1 MGGPSRLEDE
11 FADRLGLRVGK
22 DGTRTLILPRRLGIS
37 IFVLCMAVFICAV
50 DVLII
55 VLALSPGGSGI
66 EGEHVLWM
74 EVFSAFCLLFLLLG
88 LYATFHRKLVV
99 WNEAGIRVLTR
110 FFFIRSAGS
119 RRDWADVQ
127 DIGLYA
133 VYCRSLPTLALPRWS
148 GWGKAEGEAL
158 MAILRER
165 WGGRPGSED
174 LPERVTLSFVLE
186 KSERTAAAVFL
197 LVVAVLGFLVCAL
210 AFYRGGLWD
219 PWLSILGL
227 IRGKGQGDIALLV
240 VPPLFLAVFCVL
252 PLFIALRMAVKPQRL
267 PDPVAF
273 VFDNRIARMLVCSGA
288 WASAD
293 PLEAAALPGYDYAEI
308 RGFGTRRYST
318 YMPDSDRRSQQR
330 ITYLV
335 ELKLANGASWVLEEH
350 SEEGEAQA
358 RARELSRT
366 VRLDADLPK
375 PSASAPRAL
384 PPALLERAAAG
395 ERIFAWRDKSSF
407 VAAFALLFLALACA
421 AIALYVG
428 GKGFVPGQVFFW
440 AFAVI
445 TLGLS
450 VRLMVAS
457 LKNLRRAYALWLRP
471 SEIRYGSV
479 PVRLLDS
486 EAGLE
491 ELESAFAASKSW
503 PRGSVRR
510 IATMYG
516 ENAMNKKS
524 VRCIEIGAEGE
535 GAGQRP
541 SERDCV
547 LSIMGLSLGEAVDF
561 EHILRQAIIG

>member
-1 MGGPSRLEDE
+1 MVGPSRLEDE

-22 DGTRTLILPRRLGIS
+22 DGTRTLVIPRSLGIS

-50 DVLII
+50 DIGII
-55 VLALSPGGSGI
+55 LLALSPGGSGI

-88 LYATFHRKLVV
+88 LYATFHRTLIV
-99 WNEAGIRVLTR
+99 WNEAGIRVRTR
-110 FFFIRSAGS
+110 FFFIRSAGL
-119 RRDWADVQ
+119 RRDWADIQ

-133 VYCRSLPTLALPRWS
+133 IYCRSLPTLTLPRFS

-165 WGGRPGSED
+165 WGGRPGAEE

-186 KSERTAAAVFL
+186 KRERTAASAFL
-197 LVVAVLGFLVCAL
+197 LVVAALGFLVCAL

-219 PWLSILGL
+219 GWLSILGL
-227 IRGKGQGDIALLV
+227 IRGQGRSDPALLV

-252 PLFIALRMAVKPQRL
+252 PLIVALRLAVKPLRL

-288 WASAD
+288 WASPD
-293 PLEAAALPGYDYAEI
+293 PLEAAALAGYDYGEI

-318 YMPDSDRRSQQR
+318 YMPDSDRRNQER
-330 ITYLV
+330 YTYLV
-335 ELKLANGASWVLEEH
+335 ELKLANGAAWVLEEH

-358 RARELSRT
+358 RVRELSRT
-366 VRLDADLPK
+366 VRLDADRPE
-375 PSASAPRAL
+375 PSASAPRPL
-384 PPALLERAAAG
+384 PAALLERGSAG
-395 ERIFAWRDKSSF
+395 ERIFAWRDKSPFGAS
-407 VAAFALLFLALACA
+407 FALLFLALACA

-440 AFAVI
+440 AFAAI
-445 TLGLS
+445 ALGLS
-450 VRLMVAS
+450 IRLMALS
-457 LKNLRRAYALWLRP
+457 FKNLSRAYALWLRRT
-471 SEIRYGSV
+471 EVRYGSV
-479 PVRLLDS
+479 PIRLLDTK
-486 EAGLE
+486 AGLE

-503 PRGSVRR
+503 PRGSIRR

-516 ENAMNKKS
+516 EDTMKKS
-524 VRCIEIGAEGE
+524 VRCIEIGGEGE
-535 GAGQRP
+535 DTGHKP
-541 SERDCV
+541 NDRDSI
-547 LSIMGLSLGEAVDF
+547 LSIRGLSLGEAVDF
-561 EHILRQAIIG
+561 EHILGQEIIG